1 MISKGVMWFRSDLRI
16 DDNPALASALSSCN
30 EVLGLY
36 LFSQSQWEIHNE
48 SNIKQEFLLKN
59 LTHLKESLEKLNIS
73 LIALNTDSYR
83 TLPKDLSSFCIEQ
96 NINHVFCNNEFGFNE
111 TERDQNSIDLLKK
124 NNIQFS
130 FFNDQVIYEPG
141 FLKTGQG
148 KPFSVF
154 TPFKRRWVENFDMNC
169 LDLAKPVKQNKP
181 SSIPSNLSHLK
192 FVKSHLANI
201 DLWPA
206 GESAAKQKLKNFL
219 HSKARLY
226 SESRNSPIIDGTSR
240 ISPYLALGILS
251 PKRCILEGLK
261 LNNFEFTSG
270 NKGICKW
277 IDEIVWREF
286 YRNIMHSFPKVS
298 QNQPFQD
305 YTKSIQ
311 WRYSEEELEGFHTG
325 KTGFPIVDAG
335 IRQMLAEGW
344 MHNRLRMV
352 VAMFFTKNMLHDWRL
367 GEKFFMKHL
376 IDGDFCS
383 NNGGWQWS
391 SSTGTDSAPYFR
403 IFNPITQSQNFDP
416 NGEFIKKF
424 IPELKNIPIAQI
436 HQPQPDLFLSTNYP
450 APMLDLR
457 ESRVRAIQAFKD
469 ARENTSI

>member
-1 MISKGVMWFRSDLRI
+1 MKGIIWFRTDLRI
-16 DDNPALASALSSCN
+16 DDNPALLSALNQCA
-30 EVLGLY
+30 EVVGIY
-36 LFSQSQWEIHNE
+36 IFSQTQWDLHNE
-48 SNIKQEFLLKN
+48 SNIKHEFLINN
-59 LTHLKESLEKLNIS
+59 LTVLEQSLAKLNIP
-73 LIALNTDSYR
+73 LVAINTKTYK
-83 TLPKDLSSFCIEQ
+83 TLSKDLCSFLVDQKID
-96 NINHVFCNNEFGFNE
+96 HAFWNNEFGYNE
-111 TERDQNSIDLLKK
+111 TKRDQSVIKALEKV
-124 NNIQFS
+124 NIQTS
-130 FFNDQVIYEPG
+130 QFNDQIIFEPG

-154 TPFKRRWVENFDMNC
+154 TPFKRRWVENFEMNF
-169 LDLAKPVKQNKP
+169 LDITQPHSAKKP
-181 SSIPSNLSHLK
+181 SSTKSNLSNLK
-192 FVKSHLANI
+192 FVKSNLANI
-201 DLWPA
+201 NLWPA
-206 GESAAKQKLKNFL
+206 GEAAAHERLASFL
-219 HSKARLY
+219 HLKAKLY

-261 LNNFEFTSG
+261 LNDFEFTSG

-286 YRNIMHSFPKVS
+286 YRNIMYSFPKVS
-298 QNQPFQD
+298 MNQPFQD
-305 YTKSIQ
+305 YTKSIH
-311 WRYSEEELEGFHTG
+311 WRHSSEELEAFYEG

-335 IRQMLAEGW
+335 IRQMLSEGW

-367 GEKFFMKHL
+367 GEKFFMQNL
-376 IDGDFCS
+376 IDGDFSS

-416 NGEFIKKF
+416 KGEFIKKF
-424 IPELKNIPIAQI
+424 IPELTNVPVAQI
-436 HQPQPDLFLSTNYP
+436 HQPKSDLFSSTNYP
-450 APMLDLR
+450 APMLDLK
-457 ESRVRAIQAFKD
+457 ESRLRAIQAFKD

>member
-1 MISKGVMWFRSDLRI
+1 MMKGVVWFRSDLRI
-16 DDNPALASALSSCN
+16 DDNPALANALNSCDA
-30 EVLGLY
+30 VLAIY
-36 LFSQSQWEIHNE
+36 IFSQSQWEIHNE
-48 SNIKQEFLLKN
+48 SNIKHEFLLNN
-59 LTHLKESLEKLNIS
+59 LTKLQESLSTLNIP
-73 LIALNTDSYR
+73 LIAFNTDSYK
-83 TLPKDLSSFCIEQ
+83 TLPKDLSSFAVKQKID
-96 NINHVFCNNEFGFNE
+96 HVFCNNEFGLNE
-111 TERDQNSIDLLKK
+111 ALRDKNSIDSLKK
-124 NNIQFS
+124 YNIEFS
-130 FFNDQVIYEPG
+130 SFNDQVIYEPG

-154 TPFKRRWVENFDMNC
+154 TPFKRRWVENFDMNF
-169 LDLAKPVKQNKP
+169 LELATPSKQKKAPSIQSDL
-181 SSIPSNLSHLK
+181 SILK
-192 FVKSHLANI
+192 FVKTHSANI

-206 GESAAKQKLKNFL
+206 GESAAQDKLEDFL
-219 HSKARLY
+219 HSKANFY
-226 SESRNSPIIDGTSR
+226 NASRNSPILDGTSR

-261 LNNFEFTSG
+261 LNNYEFTSG

-277 IDEIVWREF
+277 IDEIIWREF

-305 YTKSIQ
+305 YTKSIR
-311 WRYSEEELEGFHTG
+311 WRHSEKELEAFYEG

-335 IRQMLAEGW
+335 IRQMLSEGW

-367 GEKFFMKHL
+367 GEKFFMQHL
-376 IDGDFCS
+376 IDGDFSS

-416 NGEFIKKF
+416 DGEFIKKF
-424 IPELKNIPIAQI
+424 IPELKDFSIANI
-436 HQPQPDLFLSTNYP
+436 HQPKDDLFSSTDYP
-450 APMLDLR
+450 SPILDLK
-457 ESRVRAIQAFKD
+457 ESRIRAIQAFKD
-469 ARENTSI
+469 AREASGI

>member
-1 MISKGVMWFRSDLRI
+1 MMKGVVWFRSDLRI
-16 DDNPALASALSSCN
+16 DDNPALTNALNSCDA
-30 EVLGLY
+30 VLAIY
-36 LFSQSQWEIHNE
+36 IFSQSQWEIHNE
-48 SNIKQEFLLKN
+48 SNIKHEFLLNN
-59 LTHLKESLEKLNIS
+59 LTKLQESLSTLNIP
-73 LIALNTDSYR
+73 LIAFNTDSYK
-83 TLPKDLSSFCIEQ
+83 TLPKDLSSFAVEQ
-96 NINHVFCNNEFGFNE
+96 KIDHVFCNNEFGLNE
-111 TERDQNSIDLLKK
+111 ALRDKNSIDSLKK
-124 NNIQFS
+124 YNIEFS
-130 FFNDQVIYEPG
+130 SFNDQVIYEPG

-154 TPFKRRWVENFDMNC
+154 TPFKRRWVENFDMNF
-169 LDLAKPVKQNKP
+169 LELATPSKQKKAPSIQSDL
-181 SSIPSNLSHLK
+181 SILK
-192 FVKSHLANI
+192 FVKTHSANI

-206 GESAAKQKLKNFL
+206 GESAAQDKLEDFL
-219 HSKARLY
+219 HSKANFY
-226 SESRNSPIIDGTSR
+226 NASRNSPILDGTSR

-261 LNNFEFTSG
+261 LNNYEFTSG

-277 IDEIVWREF
+277 IDEIIWREF

-305 YTKSIQ
+305 YTKSIR
-311 WRYSEEELEGFHTG
+311 WRHSEKELEAFYEG

-335 IRQMLAEGW
+335 IRQMLSEGW

-367 GEKFFMKHL
+367 GEKFFMQHL
-376 IDGDFCS
+376 IDGDFSS

-416 NGEFIKKF
+416 DGEFIKKF
-424 IPELKNIPIAQI
+424 IPELKDFSIANI
-436 HQPQPDLFLSTNYP
+436 HQPKDDLFSSTDYP
-450 APMLDLR
+450 SPILDLK
-457 ESRVRAIQAFKD
+457 ESRIRAIQAFKD
-469 ARENTSI
+469 AREASGI